1 MNLNYQNFAYVYD
14 YLMKDAPYQE
24 WVEFVEKIAQKYQLG
39 EKLILDIGC
48 GTGELAIRLKESGF
62 HPTGIDLSEEMLAV
76 AIQKAN
82 EKQLNIPFYHQDMR
96 ALDGLEQYDLVVIF
110 CDSLN
115 YLADENDVKAT
126 FAGVLNHLKEDGLF
140 IFDVHSVHK
149 MATLF
154 NDQTYAD
161 NGDDIS
167 YIWNAWKGT
176 DVPHSVVHELTF
188 FVYDQELDAYS
199 RFDEDHFQRTYPI
212 EMYKEWLDEIGFEI
226 VELMGDFGG
235 NSLEKAERI
244 FFVCKRK

>member
-1 MNLNYQNFAYVYD
+1 MNVSYQNFAYVYD

-24 WVEFVEKIAQKYQLG
+24 WVEFVKKITLKYQLDG
-39 EKLILDIGC
+39 KSILDIGC

-62 HPTGIDLSEEMLAV
+62 DPTGVDLSEEMLAI
-76 AIQKAN
+76 AIQKAQ
-82 EKQLNIPFYHQDMR
+82 EKKMELPVYHQDMR
-96 ALDGLEQYDLVVIF
+96 SLEGLNQYDLIVIF

-115 YLADENDVKAT
+115 YLENENDVKAT
-126 FAGVLNHLKEDGLF
+126 FQGVMEHLKEDGLF
-140 IFDVHSVHK
+140 MFDVHSVHK

-154 NDQTYAD
+154 NNQTYTD
-161 NGDDIS
+161 NGDEIS

-176 DVPHSVVHELTF
+176 EVPYSVEHELTF
-188 FVYDQELDAYS
+188 FVYDEDSEAYS

-212 EMYKEWLDEIGFEI
+212 DVYEAWLNECGFEI

-235 NSLEKAERI
+235 NTLEEADRI